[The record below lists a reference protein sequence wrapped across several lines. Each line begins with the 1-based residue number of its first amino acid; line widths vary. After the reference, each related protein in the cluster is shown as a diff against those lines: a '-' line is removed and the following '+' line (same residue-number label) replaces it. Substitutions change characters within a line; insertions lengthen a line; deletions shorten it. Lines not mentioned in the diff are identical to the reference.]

1 MYNNAFLRR
10 IKLEMAS
17 LEEQTSVSA
26 QPNENNLYKWKAT
39 IIGPPET
46 PYEGGIF
53 KFDIELPKNY
63 PFSPP
68 IVTLKTKIFHPN
80 ISEKK
85 ICVDFLQGKWSC
97 VMQIQSLLMSI
108 LLLLNDP
115 NPKSPLNSEAAELW
129 KLNRDQYNKTV
140 IEWVKLYATEQ

>member
-1 MYNNAFLRR
+1 MYNNIFLRR
-10 IKLEMAS
+10 IKLDMAS
-17 LEEQTSVSA
+17 LEEQTLVSA
-26 QPNENNLYKWKAT
+26 QPNENNLYEWKAT
-39 IIGPPET
+39 ITGPPET

-53 KFDIELPKNY
+53 KFDIELPNDY

-68 IVTLKTKIFHPN
+68 IVTVKTKIFHPN
-80 ISEKK
+80 ISKNK

-97 VMQIQSLLMSI
+97 LMQIQSVLMSI

-115 NPKSPLNSEAAELW
+115 NSMDPLNSEAANLW
-129 KLNRDQYNKTV
+129 KSNRDQYNKTV